1 MPLNVI
7 RDISRFKNVQLKFIQ
22 NSRASKKIT
31 LSSMRQASNRPEKT
45 VDRSTIFGAIPC
57 ASSQGPGRRIVNEGN
72 SINEILLPKSRS
84 RLTKKDGGEYGRNGE
99 YHLSVQHVVHRVGQ
113 YLASHRGVLELVA
126 RDVLADGVA
135 LVVLEETELVRHQ
148 LIGRGGNVH
157 VPGEGVQEE
166 NGLHLRTET
175 SLKLGQI
182 VISGEKSLHY
192 TS

>member
-1 MPLNVI
+1 MSYD
-7 RDISRFKNVQLKFIQ
+7 DISRFKKFQLKLIQ

-45 VDRSTIFGAIPC
+45 VDRSTSFGAIPC
-57 ASSQGPGRRIVNEGN
+57 ASSQGPGRRIVNGRD
-72 SINEILLPKSRS
+72 SINELLLPKSSSS